1 MKNKK
6 GFSLVELLIVIVI
19 IGILAGIIIPSVTKY
34 LRKGKDEY
42 NKNLSTEII
51 SIAKTYYTENKV
63 ELPRGYINEQG
74 LPVNKALISLSYLS
88 NNNYISGDLKD
99 SDGNSCINNSYV
111 IVEKN
116 NSDYDYTACIKCD
129 NGYESGEK
137 SCIYNAGS
145 SSEHEYVLP
154 KCTLSLANGNINNW
168 TSSDITLNLSLEDNT
183 SLAGYY
189 LSDGSFNKIDNL
201 SNYTTSIKL
210 SDTMYDDSY
219 YVIVEDQYANQGIC
233 KLDGTIM
240 IDKEKP
246 TCNLSVTT
254 EGVSITKG
262 DNEGSGIDTY
272 GLTTSENVTYNE
284 TNTLDL
290 SLTTYY
296 GYVKD
301 KAGNT
306 NTCSATLTSPVASS
320 YVKTTNTCGYTNL
333 KCWNYLNTCPS
344 GYSYCSWCSSSKCYK
359 TTSASS
365 YSCVVDSYKE
375 KVTSGDSEAWSCN
388 SGYTKT
394 SFDGTYIYCKKYGT
408 CYSCSSGSLS
418 GKYCYHYSGYTGC
431 SYSSVTGEYASG
443 SYCYLNNQGDSCPS
457 GWAVSDYSTYGFTST
472 TEEVSSCD
480 ANEEEFTCKSGTKGE
495 SYSTCEAK
503 EFKCSTGTKLDD
515 NYCYTLN

>member
-34 LRKGKDEY
+34 LKKGKEEY
-42 NKNLSTEII
+42 NKGLGTEII
-51 SIAKTYYTENKV
+51 SVAKTYYSENKV

-74 LPVNKALISLSYLS
+74 LPVNKVLISLSFLY
-88 NNNYISGDLKD
+88 NNNYITGTFQD
-99 SDGNSCINNSYV
+99 SDGNSCVNNSYV
-111 IVEKN
+111 IVEKD
-116 NSDYDYTACIKCD
+116 SDDYKYTACIKCD
-129 NGYESGEK
+129 NGYESSND
-137 SCIYNAGS
+137 SCIYNFNS
-145 SSEHEYVLP
+145 TEEHEYVLP
-154 KCTLSLANGNINNW
+154 TCSLSLNSGNVNEW
-168 TSSDITLNLSLEDNT
+168 TSGDVTLDLSLSDNT
-183 SLAGYY
+183 KIAGYY
-189 LSDGSFNKIDNL
+189 LDDGSFVKVDNL
-201 SNYTTSIKL
+201 SNYSTSIKL
-210 SDTMYDDSY
+210 SETMYSDSY
-219 YVIVEDQYANQGIC
+219 SVIVEDQYANQGIC
-233 KLDGTIM
+233 KLEDKIM
-240 IDKEKP
+240 IDKDKP
-246 TCNLSVTT
+246 TCSLAINES
-254 EGVSITKG
+254 VSIVKS
-262 DNEGSGIDTY
+262 DYNGSGIDSF
-272 GLTTSENVTYNE
+272 GLTTSSSVSYNN

-290 SLTTYY
+290 SLGSYY

-301 KAGNT
+301 KAGNV
-306 NTCSATLTSPVASS
+306 NTCGASVESTVASS

-408 CYSCSSGSLS
+408 CYSCSSGTLS
-418 GKYCYHYSGYTGC
+418 GKYCYHYSGYSGC

-457 GWAVSDYSTYGFTST
+457 GWAVSDYSTYGFTTS
-472 TEEVSSCD
+472 TEEVSTCD
-480 ANEEEFTCKSGTKGE
+480 ANEESFTCKSSTKGQ
-495 SYSTCEAK
+495 SYSTCTAK
-503 EFKCSTGTKLDD
+503 EYKCLTGTKLDD
-515 NYCYTLN
+515 NYCYTLS